1 MEKKRKT
8 NEERIKSGNGK
19 VIEREN
25 RPKLGSALGLYLIE
39 DEQQSEVVMPSGCLH
54 CDADYCTLQRQTFL
68 SSLIKPNGCI
78 AELL

>member
-1 MEKKRKT
+1 MGKKRKT

-39 DEQQSEVVMPSGCLH
+39 DEQQSEVVYAFRMSAL
-54 CDADYCTLQRQTFL
+54 
-68 SSLIKPNGCI
+68 
-78 AELL
+78 